1 MPETVQVGTILVKES
16 PEIITGRGVSWFGVA
31 DDERFGVVV

>member
-16 PEIITGRGVSWFGVA
+16 PEIITGRGVS
-31 DDERFGVVV
+31 